1 MVLTMIKK
9 LILCWLLTCL
19 VMALYPDSGQT
30 EKQKIFRMGVIA
42 DTFSGVNQNDA
53 RIALNVLL
61 AKQLNTDF
69 LQYKTE
75 TVIYPDIHAAIQD
88 TKNGKLDLLTLPTM
102 DYILA
107 RDQIQMKPEMI
118 SGVGPEKE
126 QSYILL
132 VNEGSNIKSL
142 SQLNNK
148 KLIVEKGAGGRL
160 ALKWIDTL
168 LLEASLPESEVFFQ
182 EIKQVDKSS
191 RALLPVFFGQ
201 ADGCIVR
208 NFTYETMVELN
219 PQVGK
224 KLLVLNRSPVLGS
237 TLLCFHTGIEN
248 KLADSI
254 INFIQKMPDHIEY
267 RQVLLL
273 FQVKQIFRYKP
284 EYLHSLE
291 SLLHRYE
298 ELKQKSVKQ

>member
-1 MVLTMIKK
+1 MLSMMIKK
-9 LILCWLLTCL
+9 HIWCFILTCILILLH
-19 VMALYPDSGQT
+19 PDSGQT
-30 EKQKIFRMGVIA
+30 EKRKIFRNGIIA
-42 DTFSGVNQNDA
+42 DAFSGVNQNDA
-53 RIALNVLL
+53 RIALNILL
-61 AKQLNTDF
+61 AKQLKTE
-69 LQYKTE
+69 YKTE

-88 TKNGKLDLLTLPTM
+88 IKNGKLDLLTLPTM

-148 KLIVEKGAGGRL
+148 NLIVEKGAGGKL

-168 LLEASLPESEVFFQ
+168 LLEESLPESGVFFR

-208 NFTYETMVELN
+208 NYAFETMVELN

-237 TLLCFHTGIEN
+237 TLLCFSPGIEK
-248 KLADSI
+248 KLANKI
-254 INFIQKMPDHIEY
+254 INFIQKMPDHIEH

-284 EYLHSLE
+284 EYLQNLE
-291 SLLHRYE
+291 TLLHRYE
-298 ELKQKSVKQ
+298 ELKQKAVKH

>member
-1 MVLTMIKK
+1 MKKYIRYFTLTSIFF
-9 LILCWLLTCL
+9 IL
-19 VMALYPDSGQT
+19 LYPDSGQT
-30 EKQKIFRMGVIA
+30 EKRKIFRMGVIA

-61 AKQLNTDF
+61 AKQLNTEF
-69 LQYKTE
+69 LQYKAE
-75 TVIYPDIHAAIQD
+75 TVVYPDIHAAIQD
-88 TKNGKLDLLTLPTM
+88 TKAGKLDLLTLPTM

-107 RDQIQMKPEMI
+107 RDQIKMTPEMI

-148 KLIVEKGAGGRL
+148 NLIVEKGAGGKL

-168 LLEASLPESEVFFQ
+168 LLEESMPESDTFFR

-208 NFTYETMVELN
+208 NFAFETMVELN

-224 KLLVLNRSPVLGS
+224 KLLILNRSPVLGS
-237 TLLCFHTGIEN
+237 TLLCFNPRIEKKFAN
-248 KLADSI
+248 TI
-254 INFIQKMPDHIEY
+254 INFIQKMPDHIEH

-284 EYLHSLE
+284 EYLNNLE
-291 SLLHRYE
+291 ALLHRYAV
-298 ELKQKSVKQ
+298 LKQKAVKH